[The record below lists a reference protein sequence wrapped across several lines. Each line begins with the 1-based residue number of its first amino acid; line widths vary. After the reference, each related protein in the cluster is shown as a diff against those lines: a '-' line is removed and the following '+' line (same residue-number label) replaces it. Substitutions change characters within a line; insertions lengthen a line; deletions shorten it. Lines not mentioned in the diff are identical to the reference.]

1 MALLGLALAL
11 VIGMALGLLGGG
23 GAILTVPALVYVMGL
38 SVKQAVPTSL
48 VVVGLTSLVGA
59 TRHARAGTLN
69 LRAALAFG
77 PPAMLGALV
86 GSRAA
91 LRVSGDLQLAVFGT
105 ILLAAAAMMLRP
117 VRGDG
122 AASRPRSPLPL
133 IGVLGAGVGFL
144 TGFIGVGGGFMYVP
158 ALVLLGGLEIKPA
171 VGTSLALIALSS
183 ATGVASYLGR
193 IPIDWRM
200 VVPFTAVAFVG
211 VAFGSALVPRVP
223 QQALRRGFAV
233 FMLLMGV
240 LVLLRR

>member
-1 MALLGLALAL
+1 MLGYALAL
-11 VIGMALGLLGGG
+11 VIGLALGLLGGG
-23 GAILTVPALVYVMGL
+23 GAILTVPALVYAMGV

-77 PPAMLGALV
+77 PPAMLGALA

-91 LRVSGDLQLAVFGT
+91 LRVSGDAQLLVFGV
-105 ILLAAAAMMLRP
+105 ILLAAAGMMLRP
-117 VRGDG
+117 VRGHG
-122 AASRPRSPLPL
+122 EASRPRSPLPL

-158 ALVLLGGLEIKPA
+158 ALVLLGGLEMKQA

-193 IPIDWRM
+193 VPIDWAM
-200 VVPFTAVAFVG
+200 VVPFTALAFVG
-211 VAFGSALVPRVP
+211 VAIGSALVPKVP
-223 QQALRRGFAV
+223 QRALRRGFAV
-233 FMLLMGV
+233 FMILMG
-240 LVLLRR
+240 LMVLLRR